1 MADGMGAPAPEQAPA
16 QGGGAAESVAGLM
29 EATQFLKDRIVE
41 APGVPDDMKQ
51 AVAQATDQY
60 VQVISQA
67 IGGGAG
73 TPQQGGAQQM
83 ETVPGGQPV
92 TPAGV

>member
-1 MADGMGAPAPEQAPA
+1 MPDGQMPAQGQAPA
-16 QGGGAAESVAGLM
+16 QGGGDPAESVAGLM

-41 APGVPDDMKQ
+41 APGVPDDAKQ

-60 VQVISQA
+60 VQVISQVL
-67 IGGGAG
+67 GGGAG
-73 TPQQGGAQQM
+73 PEQGAQPM
-83 ETVPGGQPV
+83 ETVPGGQPM

>member
-1 MADGMGAPAPEQAPA
+1 MEGMEGQAPA
-16 QGGGAAESVAGLM
+16 QEQGGGGAEAIAGLM
-29 EATQFLKDRIVE
+29 EATQVLKEQIIQ
-41 APGVPDDMKQ
+41 APGVPDEAKQ

-67 IGGGAG
+67 IGGGGQA
-73 TPQQGGAQQM
+73 PQEGGAQAM
-83 ETVPGGQPV
+83 ETVPGGQPM